1 MEHNP
6 FIVYVTR
13 HRVATDIES
22 LAVQLK
28 TLSTIIDPNNNHI
41 SNEEFLAVDVDIS
54 DFITNTAM
62 AVNNIVSKI
71 KSMRGV

>member
-13 HRVATDIES
+13 DRVATDIES
-22 LAVQLK
+22 LAMQLK
-28 TLSTIIDPNNNHI
+28 TLSTIIKPSNNHI
-41 SNEEFLAVDVDIS
+41 SNEEFLAVDGEIS
-54 DFITNTAM
+54 DLITNTAM